1 MPDYAL
7 HAAQI
12 AQRIQELARVSE
24 DENCLTR
31 TYGTPAFQDG
41 ARLVAG
47 WMQAAGLNTQTDQ
60 MGNVRGVWKSAH
72 LQAKTLV
79 LGSHI
84 DTVVNAGKFDGPLGV
99 LLAIELLAMLPDR
112 ERLPFNVAVVGFC
125 DEEGVRFHTTYLG
138 SKALAGTFDVALL
151 DKQDASGVTLA
162 TAIRS
167 MGGDPACI
175 PQEALP
181 ADEWLGYYEVH
192 IEQGPVLEEKQMPVG
207 LVSGIAG
214 QNRAEIMFKGVAGH
228 AGTVPMNMR
237 QDALCAA
244 ADFILAAEALA
255 KSHAPNLVATVGKL
269 DLSHPASNVIP
280 GAVTLS
286 LDLRSAHA
294 DLLQHAYTELQAAC
308 ERIGTSRNIDYTWTL
323 VQQTPPVLCDP
334 TMNDVLQ
341 ASIQDAGFSP
351 MHLVSGALHVVGS
364 IADVAPIA
372 MVVVRCLLV
381 ISDNAL

>member
-12 AQRIQELARVSE
+12 AQRIQELARVRE

-125 DEEGVRFHTTYLG
+125 DEEG
-138 SKALAGTFDVALL
+138 
-151 DKQDASGVTLA
+151 
-162 TAIRS
+162 
-167 MGGDPACI
+167 
-175 PQEALP
+175 
-181 ADEWLGYYEVH
+181 
-192 IEQGPVLEEKQMPVG
+192 
-207 LVSGIAG
+207 
-214 QNRAEIMFKGVAGH
+214 
-228 AGTVPMNMR
+228 
-237 QDALCAA
+237 
-244 ADFILAAEALA
+244 
-255 KSHAPNLVATVGKL
+255 
-269 DLSHPASNVIP
+269 P
-280 GAVTLS
+280 G
-286 LDLRSAHA
+286 
-294 DLLQHAYTELQAAC
+294 
-308 ERIGTSRNIDYTWTL
+308 
-323 VQQTPPVLCDP
+323 TPP
-334 TMNDVLQ
+334 
-341 ASIQDAGFSP
+341 GR
-351 MHLVSGALHVVGS
+351 GAWP
-364 IADVAPIA
+364 AEREAPA
-372 MVVVRCLLV
+372 Q
-381 ISDNAL
+381 